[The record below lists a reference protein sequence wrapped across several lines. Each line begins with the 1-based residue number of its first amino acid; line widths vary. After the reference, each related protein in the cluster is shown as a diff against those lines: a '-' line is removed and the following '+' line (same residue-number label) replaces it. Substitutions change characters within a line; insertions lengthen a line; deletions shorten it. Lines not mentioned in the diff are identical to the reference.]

1 MFGNQENSLWVESF
15 RPNTLDGYVGNEH
28 IIEKVKVYIENGDV
42 PQLLFYGGAGTGK
55 TTLAK
60 IIANNVDADVMY
72 INASDENNIENMIS
86 GFNTVFCI
94 SYQHQL
100 PRYKNVIPIQD
111 HNFINELQNIDI
123 VFLNINYDNSIF
135 QFIPQ
140 LTRKCA
146 PVIFLNNSLVLSTE
160 YIDLFRRIRYEQ
172 ITILDDYQIWKI
184 IRK

>member
-1 MFGNQENSLWVESF
+1 MSKFIKRIQKTVKKTIDNVIV
-15 RPNTLDGYVGNEH
+15 VG
-28 IIEKVKVYIENGDV
+28 
-42 PQLLFYGGAGTGK
+42 
-55 TTLAK
+55 
-60 IIANNVDADVMY
+60 
-72 INASDENNIENMIS
+72 SDENNVQNMIE

-94 SYQHQL
+94 SHQYQL
-100 PRYKNVIPIQD
+100 PKYKNVIPIQD

-160 YIDLFRRIRYEQ
+160 YIDFFRRIRYEQ
-172 ITILDDYQIWKI
+172 LTILDDYQIWKI